1 MTGAYNEFQSIKL
14 GVCDCYWVPSGSKSE
29 VFLGLTKGGVEL
41 NYNPEWYEITV
52 DQFGNTLTDAAL
64 IGETIS
70 VKIPLAETDMNK
82 LKMFC
87 HTGTWDEETK
97 KLTFGRFPGMRLET
111 VAGSLRLHPI
121 ANGMDRSE
129 DVTIYKAVN
138 RAPLV
143 LNYRIDGE
151 RIYETEFFGMIK
163 RSNGPGKFL
172 FEIGDSTTEAEITLP
187 SDLEEQVQA
196 QNGDFEVSP
205 KTISNLVTTEGA
217 NHTVQFY
224 VSCYFNYITYDITS
238 EVTYTL
244 IGNSNLKNSLGNLVD
259 LVTISST
266 GLVTA
271 VSSTDI
277 EGGTFGSE
285 NTPIEDGSV
294 ITDAIQISWAGKTHV
309 IPIKVVYHP
318 ES

>member
-14 GVCDCYWVPSGSKSE
+14 GVCDCYWVPPGSNAE

-41 NYNPEWYEITV
+41 NYTPEWYEITV

-64 IGETIS
+64 VGETIS

-87 HTGTWDEETK
+87 HTATWDEETQ

-111 VAGSLRLHPI
+111 VAGKLRLHPI

-172 FEIGDSTTEAEITLP
+172 FEIGDSTTEAGITLP

-205 KTISNLVTTEGA
+205 KTITNLVTTEGA

-244 IGNSNLKNSLGNLVD
+244 IGNSNLKNSSGNLVD

-266 GLVTA
+266 GQVTA
-271 VSSTDI
+271 VSSTAI
-277 EGGTFGSE
+277 TGGTFGAEDTS
-285 NTPIEDGSV
+285 IADGSE
-294 ITDAIQISWAGKTHV
+294 ITDVIQISWAGKTHV